1 MDVQSGLQLG
11 EMCHLLHFKNYNFYY
26 SILIENKG
34 LGMFHN
40 NFQGPLSLLIHL
52 KTNLSFKS
60 EVTLLVFIANNE
72 N

>member
-1 MDVQSGLQLG
+1 
-11 EMCHLLHFKNYNFYY
+11 
-26 SILIENKG
+26 
-34 LGMFHN
+34 MFHN
-40 NFQGPLSLLIHL
+40 NFQGPLALLIHL